1 MKTSPAATQVEG
13 VVGSLQ
19 CASRE
24 PLSRFASLF
33 ALNVLVDFF
42 LERKEERGRL
52 LLACFYLYFCKNT
65 YMLLISN
72 KGHFQTLPSS
82 PAPGKGSS
90 ESCFD
95 NDNFKDDALEVHQRG
110 LHWKDLRRIE
120 G

>member
-42 LERKEERGRL
+42 FREKGRERKVAASL
-52 LLACFYLYFCKNT
+52 LLLVFL
-65 YMLLISN
+65 
-72 KGHFQTLPSS
+72 
-82 PAPGKGSS
+82 
-90 ESCFD
+90 
-95 NDNFKDDALEVHQRG
+95 
-110 LHWKDLRRIE
+110 
-120 G
+120 